1 MMVAPVQ
8 RLSVSRSQTEAR
20 ITDIASR
27 SKAIPKAF
35 SKENVDEIE
44 GVGLHPLRYILDGVA

>member
-1 MMVAPVQ
+1 MI
-8 RLSVSRSQTEAR
+8 EAR
-20 ITDIASR
+20 ITGIVDT

-44 GVGLHPLRYILDGVA
+44 GIGLCPQRVNPSQRTLCDTNFIRKGVVA